1 MSADDVEER
10 VRSVL
15 ADVFGLDPAAV
26 GTDTSADTVEAWD
39 SLQHLTVVLSLEEE
53 FDLLF
58 TEEETVSVVSF
69 PLIVLTVREKQAL
82 AGPA

>member
-1 MSADDVEER
+1 LSEDDIEAR

-15 ADVFGLDPAAV
+15 ADVFGLNSAEIGP
-26 GTDTSADTVEAWD
+26 DTSADTIEAWD

-53 FDLLF
+53 FDLQF

-69 PLIVLTVREKQAL
+69 PLIVMTVREKQAL
-82 AGPA
+82 PGPA